1 MLIPL
6 ELNFSFFPQNE
17 IRVELCTKSARN
29 SNCQVT
35 LSVRHPSPP
44 WQLDA
49 FEVNT
54 IFLTWT
60 ERSKLQKT
68 ILKKLLKHSIHK
80 LPL

>member
-6 ELNFSFFPQNE
+6 ELTFSFFPQNE
-17 IRVELCTKSARN
+17 IRVELCTKSVCN

-54 IFLTWT
+54 IFLT
-60 ERSKLQKT
+60 LD
-68 ILKKLLKHSIHK
+68 
-80 LPL
+80 